1 MRKIEITEKW
11 VKDTQ
16 RQFMEEETYGQKT
29 RKDVQH
35 Y

>member
-1 MRKIEITEKW
+1 MRKIETTEKW

-29 RKDVQH
+29 GKDVR
-35 Y
+35 YY

>member
-29 RKDVQH
+29 WKDVQH